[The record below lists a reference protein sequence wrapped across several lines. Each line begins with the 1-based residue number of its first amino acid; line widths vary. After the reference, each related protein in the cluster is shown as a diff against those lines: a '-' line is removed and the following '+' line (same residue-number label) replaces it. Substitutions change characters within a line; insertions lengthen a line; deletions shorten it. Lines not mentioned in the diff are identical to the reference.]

1 MLFNSLLFL
10 LFFLIVTPVYYLLP
24 HRARWVWLLAASCY
38 FYMYF
43 KPVYILIIFFTII
56 VDYCAG
62 ILIEKSEGR
71 KRKLYLILSLAA
83 NIGVL
88 AFYKYFNFLAQNINF
103 IGSSFRAPEIP
114 LLNFI
119 LPIGL
124 SFHTFQAMSYTIEVY
139 RGNQIAERH
148 LGIYSLYVMF
158 YPQMVAGPIE
168 RPQHVLPQLH
178 RVNKYNNKNLL
189 TGIFLMLVGL
199 FKKVVIADRLGLY
212 VDPLF
217 ANLHVHS
224 ALDMMVGIF
233 FFAFQ
238 IYCDF
243 SGYSDIAVGAALT
256 LGIELMRNFNYPFT
270 STSVTEYWRRWHISL
285 STWLSDYVFTPILIN
300 KRNWGKGAVYFALLV
315 TFLISGL
322 WHGAG
327 WPFIIWGLLHAVA
340 MCYEVYTKKRRSR
353 LAKKAPPLLYQN
365 LSVVFTFMYLLFAWI
380 FFRAHTVQDAFFML
394 SHIITFNNMT
404 YTAAGLMNVKEIFYC
419 LLIIA
424 LLMAGEKSVYKI
436 SNLGIPQKIYAS
448 TVLIILCYFLGVFNE
463 AQFIYFQF

>member
-10 LFFLIVTPVYYLLP
+10 LFFLTVTPVYYLLP
-24 HRARWVWLLAASCY
+24 HKARWGWLLAASCY

-56 VDYCAG
+56 IDYIAG
-62 ILIEKSEGR
+62 IVIEKSEGR
-71 KRKLYLILSLAA
+71 RRKFFLILSLAA

-88 AFYKYFNFLAQNINF
+88 AFYKYFNFLAENINF
-103 IGSSFRAPEIP
+103 IGSSFHAPEIP
-114 LLNFI
+114 LLNLI

-139 RGNQIAERH
+139 RGNQKAERH

-168 RPQHVLPQLH
+168 RPQHILPQLH
-178 RVNKYNNKNLL
+178 RVNNYNTKNLV

-217 ANLHVHS
+217 ANLHAHS
-224 ALDMMVGIF
+224 ALEMMVGIF

-243 SGYSDIAVGAALT
+243 SGYSDIAVGAGLT

-270 STSVTEYWRRWHISL
+270 STSITEYWRRWHISL

-300 KRNWGKGAVYFALLV
+300 KRDWGKGAVYFGLTV
-315 TFLISGL
+315 TFFVSGL

-327 WPFIIWGLLHAVA
+327 WPFIIWGLLHSVA
-340 MCYEVYTKKRRSR
+340 MCYEVYTKKRRTK
-353 LAKKAPPLLYQN
+353 LAKKIPAKLYQS

-380 FFRAHTVQDAFFML
+380 FFRAHTIQDAFFML
-394 SHIITFNNMT
+394 GHIVTFHNMS
-404 YTAAGLMNVKEIFYC
+404 YTAAGLMNIKEVFYC
-419 LLIIA
+419 LLIII
-424 LLMAGEKSVYKI
+424 LLMAGEKNLYKI
-436 SNLGIPQKIYAS
+436 AELSISKKIMAS
-448 TVLIILCYFLGVFNE
+448 IVLFIFCYFLGVFNE

>member
-1 MLFNSLLFL
+1 
-10 LFFLIVTPVYYLLP
+10 
-24 HRARWVWLLAASCY
+24 
-38 FYMYF
+38 MYF

-217 ANLHVHS
+217 ANLHAHS

-394 SHIITFNNMT
+394 GHIVTFNNMT

-448 TVLIILCYFLGVFNE
+448 IVLIILCYFLGVFNE

>member
-24 HRARWVWLLAASCY
+24 HKFRWVWLLSASCY

-62 ILIEKSEGR
+62 ILIERSNGR
-71 KRKLYLILSLAA
+71 KRRTYLILSLAA
-83 NIGVL
+83 NIGIL
-88 AFYKYFNFLAQNINF
+88 AFYKYFNFLAENINLL
-103 IGSSFRAPEIP
+103 GASFHAHEIP

-139 RGNQIAERH
+139 RGNQTAERH

-168 RPQHVLPQLH
+168 RPQHILPQLH
-178 RVNKYNNKNLL
+178 RVNNYSTKNLV
-189 TGIFLMLVGL
+189 TGIFLMMLGL

-217 ANLHVHS
+217 ANLHAHS
-224 ALDMMVGIF
+224 ALDMIVGLF

-243 SGYSDIAVGAALT
+243 SGYSDIAVGAGLT
-256 LGIELMRNFNYPFT
+256 LGIELMRNFNFPFS
-270 STSVTEYWRRWHISL
+270 STSITDYWRRWHISL

-300 KRNWGKGAVYFALLV
+300 KRDWGKGAVYFSLTV
-315 TFLISGL
+315 TFFISGL

-327 WPFIIWGLLHAVA
+327 WPFIIWGLLHALA
-340 MCYEVYTKKRRSR
+340 MCYEVYTKKRRNR
-353 LAKKAPPLLYQN
+353 LSKKIPAPVYRS

-380 FFRAHTVQDAFFML
+380 FFRAHTIGDALYML
-394 SHIITFNNMT
+394 GHIITFNNMT
-404 YTAAGLMNVKEIFYC
+404 YTASGLMNFKEIFYC
-419 LLIIA
+419 LLIIMI
-424 LLMAGEKSVYKI
+424 LMAGEKNLYKI
-436 SNLGIPQKIYAS
+436 ADRSISKKILTS
-448 TVLIILCYFLGVFNE
+448 VVLFILCYFLGVFNE

>member
-10 LFFLIVTPVYYLLP
+10 VFFVIVTVIYYLLP
-24 HRARWVWLLAASCY
+24 HRLRWLWLLVASSY

-43 KPVYILIIFFTII
+43 KPAYILIIFFTII

-62 ILIEKSEGR
+62 ILIEKSEGH
-71 KRKLYLILSLAA
+71 KRKLYLMLSLIV

-88 AFYKYFNFLAQNINF
+88 AFYKYFNFVAENINF

-124 SFHTFQAMSYTIEVY
+124 SFHTFQAMSYTVEVY
-139 RGNQIAERH
+139 RGNQTAERH

-168 RPQHVLPQLH
+168 RPQHILPQLH
-178 RVNKYNNKNLL
+178 RVNNYSDKNLA
-189 TGIFLMLVGL
+189 TGIFFMAVGL

-217 ANLHVHS
+217 ANLHAHS
-224 ALDMMVGIF
+224 ALDMIIGIF

-256 LGIELMRNFNYPFT
+256 LGIGLMRNFNYPFT
-270 STSVTEYWRRWHISL
+270 STSVTECWRRWHISL

-300 KRNWGKGAVYFALLV
+300 KRNWGKGAVYFALVV
-315 TFLISGL
+315 TFFLSGL

-327 WPFIIWGLLHAVA
+327 WPFIIWGLLHALA
-340 MCYEVYTKKRRSR
+340 MCYEVYTKKQRSK
-353 LAKKAPPLLYQN
+353 LSKKIPARIYHSM
-365 LSVVFTFMYLLFAWI
+365 SVIFTFTFLMFTWI
-380 FFRAHTVQDAFFML
+380 FFRAHTIQDAFFIL
-394 SHIITFNNMT
+394 GHIVTFNNMS
-404 YTAAGLMNVKEIFYC
+404 YTAAGLMNPKEVFYC
-419 LLIIA
+419 LLLITV
-424 LLMAGEKSVYKI
+424 LMSGEKNLYKI
-436 SNLGIPQKIYAS
+436 SGMSIRSKALAS
-448 TVLIILCYFLGVFNE
+448 VALIVVCYFLGVFNE

>member
-217 ANLHVHS
+217 ANLHAHS

-394 SHIITFNNMT
+394 GHIVTFNNMT

-448 TVLIILCYFLGVFNE
+448 IVLIILCYFLGVFNE

>member
-1 MLFNSLLFL
+1 
-10 LFFLIVTPVYYLLP
+10 
-24 HRARWVWLLAASCY
+24 
-38 FYMYF
+38 MYF

-62 ILIEKSEGR
+62 LLIEKSEGKSR
-71 KRKLYLILSLAA
+71 KIYLVLSLVA

-88 AFYKYFNFLAQNINF
+88 AFFKYFNFLAQNVNF
-103 IGSSFRAPEIP
+103 VTTAFKAPEIP

-139 RGNQIAERH
+139 RGNQQAEKH
-148 LGIYSLYVMF
+148 FGIYSLYVMF

-168 RPQHVLPQLH
+168 RPQHILPQLH
-178 RVNKYNNKNLL
+178 RTNRYSDKNLV
-189 TGIFLMLVGL
+189 TGIFLICVGL

-217 ANLHVHS
+217 ASPHGHS
-224 ALDMMVGIF
+224 ALSLLIGIF

-256 LGIELMRNFNYPFT
+256 LGIELMKNFNYPFT
-270 STSVTEYWRRWHISL
+270 STSISEYWRRWHISL
-285 STWLSDYVFTPILIN
+285 STWLNDYLFTPVIMS
-300 KRNWGKGAVYFALLV
+300 KRDWGKKAAYFALLI
-315 TFLISGL
+315 TFFISGL

-327 WPFIIWGLLHAVA
+327 WTFIIWGLLHALA
-340 MCYEVYTKKRRSR
+340 ISYELYTKKIRIRMS
-353 LAKKAPPLLYQN
+353 KKMPAALYN
-365 LSVVFTFMYLLFAWI
+365 RMSVVFTFLYLLFAWI
-380 FFRAHTVQDAFFML
+380 FFRAHSINDAFFILGKILTINTL
-394 SHIITFNNMT
+394 S
-404 YTAAGLMNVKEIFYC
+404 YPGRGLMSANEIWYC
-419 LLIIA
+419 IFMIIV
-424 LLMAGEKSVYKI
+424 LMAAEKQLYKI
-436 SNLGIPQKIYAS
+436 SELGLGKKVLAS
-448 TVLIILCYFLGVFNE
+448 VTLILLCYFLGVFNE